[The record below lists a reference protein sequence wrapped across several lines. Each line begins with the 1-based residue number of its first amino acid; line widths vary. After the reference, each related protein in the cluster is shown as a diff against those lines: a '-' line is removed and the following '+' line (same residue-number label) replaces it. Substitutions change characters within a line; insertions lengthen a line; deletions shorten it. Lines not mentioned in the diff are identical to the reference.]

1 MHILVVNPGSTSTKI
16 AVYEDDKSIFV
27 KSISHPVEE
36 IAKYAAITD
45 QFEMRKQ
52 LIVEEVKAAGIP
64 FDFKAVVGRGGVLRP
79 IPGGVYRVND
89 KMIHDVRTSDHSH
102 ASDLGC
108 LIAREI
114 AKDIPGCEC
123 FIADPVVVDELND
136 WARICGSP
144 LMKRVSIWH
153 ALNQRAIARR
163 FAKDQGKRYEDFNL
177 IVVHLGGG
185 VSVAAH
191 EHGKCVDV
199 NNALDGEGPFGPE
212 RAGTLPASGVIKLCF
227 SGKYTEPEL
236 LKMVSGKAGL
246 AALLGTNDM
255 REVERRINEDH
266 DPEATLYVDA
276 MIYHIAKSIAAQG
289 AVFCGKVDAIVITGG
304 MARWKYLVEGLTK
317 RTSWIA
323 PIHCYPGEDE
333 LEALALNG
341 LMVLQGNL
349 EAKEY

>member
-1 MHILVVNPGSTSTKI
+1 MHILVINPGSTSTKI
-16 AVYEDDKSIFV
+16 AVFDNENPIFT

-45 QFEMRKQ
+45 QFEMRKD
-52 LIVEEVKAAGIP
+52 LIVSELKAAGIP
-64 FDFKAVVGRGGVLRP
+64 FDFKAVVGRGGLVRP

-89 KMIHDVRTSDHSH
+89 QMIHDVRTSDHSH

-108 LIAREI
+108 LIASEI
-114 AKDIPGCEC
+114 AKDIPECQC

-136 WARICGSP
+136 SARICGSP
-144 LMKRVSIWH
+144 LMERLSIWH

-163 FAKDQGKRYEDFNL
+163 FAKEQGKRYEDFNL
-177 IVVHLGGG
+177 IVVHMGGG

-212 RAGTLPASGVIKLCF
+212 RAGTLPASGLIRLCF

-266 DPEATLYVDA
+266 DPEATRYVDA
-276 MIYHIAKSIAAQG
+276 MIYHIAKSIAALG
-289 AVFCGKVDAIVITGG
+289 AVFSGKVDAILITGG
-304 MARWKYLVEGLTK
+304 MARWKYVLNGIIE

-323 PIHCYPGEDE
+323 PVHTYPGEDE
-333 LEALALNG
+333 MEALALNG
-341 LMVLQGNL
+341 LMVLRGET
-349 EAKEY
+349 EAQEY